1 MAEYT
6 SLLSVLY
13 VALLLQ
19 STLLQW
25 LASEPC
31 DLHVPPTGAI
41 VHHDAEGSGYKL
53 SVLVQ
58 SAHVV

>member
-1 MAEYT
+1 MWH
-6 SLLSVLY
+6 
-13 VALLLQ
+13 LLLQ
-19 STLLQW
+19 NTLPQP

-41 VHHDAEGSGYKL
+41 VHDTEGSDYKL

-58 SAHVV
+58 SVHVA